1 MARPIFS
8 RQSRCTRGRPPSAA
22 LRAGPPV
29 PLQWT
34 IRVDFALRDLSGKI
48 AHPAGPQG
56 RIQGGVGG
64 DGNRL
69 ASVWL
74 GQRAA
79 AGNAHF
85 QLAKVIEPRRYPAR
99 ALTRFAR
106 RRGRTRLLPAL
117 APHRNRCEERV
128 PLVLSNGHGTLLSI
142 MGYVHHT
149 TMRSKLLNR
158 ESRLG
163 QAGRGCPPPRSR
175 FWAARYSTNERTA
188 HPESLGGM
196 SGRAVLSSLTT
207 HPAAAAL
214 RTSARLTPLIRRAAF
229 ITHLIS
235 QFLAEGSNR
244 HRILSPALSC
254 LAR

>member
-1 MARPIFS
+1 MA
-8 RQSRCTRGRPPSAA
+8 
-22 LRAGPPV
+22 
-29 PLQWT
+29 
-34 IRVDFALRDLSGKI
+34 
-48 AHPAGPQG
+48 
-56 RIQGGVGG
+56 
-64 DGNRL
+64 NRL

-85 QLAKVIEPRRYPAR
+85 QLAKVIEPRRYVAR

-163 QAGRGCPPPRSR
+163 RPGRGARRPGGRRLKREKIGVGKHRIDLGAACPLPTRSLHHWQIPNIDAMRPAGLLRREALERLGSTSPPTSTTRSR
-175 FWAARYSTNERTA
+175 CLTSSVIYCWWLADRRLIVPDRLASAASRASIA
-188 HPESLGGM
+188 GDAVGPL
-196 SGRAVLSSLTT
+196 SGRLSPISIL
-207 HPAAAAL
+207 
-214 RTSARLTPLIRRAAF
+214 ARRDRHLHLPTLLIRSIRGTF
-229 ITHLIS
+229 
-235 QFLAEGSNR
+235 R
-244 HRILSPALSC
+244 CR
-254 LAR
+254 